1 MEQEKAAE
9 TQFVNAMKNKPY
21 KYYITKTSEHGE
33 VVATNEIKLPDEFV
47 RLSWPKK
54 KIIIDALNEK
64 IKLPPIK
71 VI

>member
-1 MEQEKAAE
+1 
-9 TQFVNAMKNKPY
+9 MKNKPY